1 MFIIMII
8 YIGYLS
14 MIHYELINVCMVMHE
29 CKAKYDLWNF
39 IIQLQVSVRNLWF
52 SNVWRHLKQLWKSK
66 YE

>member
-39 IIQLQVSVRNLWF
+39 IIQLQVSTW
-52 SNVWRHLKQLWKSK
+52 
-66 YE
+66 ET